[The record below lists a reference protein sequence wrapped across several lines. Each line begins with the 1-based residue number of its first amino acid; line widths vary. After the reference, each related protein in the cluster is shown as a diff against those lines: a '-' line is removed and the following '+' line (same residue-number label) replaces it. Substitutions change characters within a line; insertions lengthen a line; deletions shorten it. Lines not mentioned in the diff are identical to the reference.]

1 MEKTDSLIETIKSE
15 ISEDPFYQQN
25 FSNEGQKFVA
35 WYLRRVLLR
44 PPSAIKFELTDSP
57 NDKKIDA
64 IVIDDDNRQVFVI
77 QGKYLSGASVG
88 PDGISEILAAWSLLR
103 KPTSIQS
110 SGNRKLTER
119 IEAFRKAIEDEYDV
133 EFRFIT
139 TTSFSDSA
147 ISSAKTFQEQF
158 ENDSE
163 LTASL
168 LLVDLILLESQFEEA
183 NVKDLPSLNHD
194 LSLDVHKVLI
204 TEGSG
209 IKAVLAI
216 VPLSECIKLP
226 GIVDGRL
233 FRKNVRQFLGT
244 TNKVNKGL
252 KSTLNGDR
260 PSDFFF
266 YHNGITAICRKINI
280 NSLENGKTKLH
291 FEDLSV
297 VNGCQSLATI
307 YQSSDRIRS
316 LNNNMPSMLFR
327 FYEIPQ
333 RELADRISIYT
344 NTQSAVKPRDL
355 KSTDKAILNLK
366 RSFEN
371 RFQDGF
377 FINQRGLERPSDKD
391 TEKTVDG
398 VDLGKSIMAWHCQR
412 PNVSYNERKL
422 FDDYFRT
429 IFRPE
434 YDPQSMLALQRWLN
448 IINENWKNLGL
459 NETLEAVR
467 SYARFHMIFI
477 VSMMIANASDQGDKI
492 PFPSKTLQIL
502 QNYKNET
509 LSTAATCFNQ
519 AFKNAH
525 EQAELSSKVFSPQNW
540 LKSKASVQ
548 SENLVTVTV
557 VSTLKSVSMS
567 KDFLNA
573 LKLSPENFG
582 LRWTAEGL

>member
-1 MEKTDSLIETIKSE
+1 MEKEDSLVATIKSE
-15 ISEDPFYQQN
+15 IDEDPFYQQN
-25 FSNEGQKFVA
+25 FSNEGQRFVA

-64 IVIDDDNRQVFVI
+64 IVIDDDAREVFII
-77 QGKYLSGASVG
+77 QGKYLSDMQVG
-88 PDGISEILAAWSLLR
+88 PDGVGEILAAWSLLR
-103 KPTSIQS
+103 KPNSIQS
-110 SGNRKLTER
+110 SGNRKLVER
-119 IEAFRKAIEDEYDV
+119 IEAFRKALEDEYDV

-139 TTSFSDSA
+139 TTGFSDSA
-147 ISSAKTFQEQF
+147 INSAKTFREQF
-158 ENDSE
+158 ENDPE
-163 LTASL
+163 LAASL
-168 LLVDLILLESQFEEA
+168 LLVDLQLLESQFEEA
-183 NVKDLPSLNHD
+183 NAKDLPSLNHD
-194 LSLDVHKVLI
+194 LSLDASKVLV
-204 TEGSG
+204 TEGSS

-216 VPLSECIKLP
+216 VPLNECIRLP

-252 KSTLNGDR
+252 KTTLNGER
-260 PSDFFF
+260 ASDFFF
-266 YHNGITAICRKINI
+266 YHNGITAICRKITI
-280 NSLENGKTKLH
+280 KGIENGMTKLH
-291 FEDLSV
+291 LEDLSI

-307 YQSSDRIRS
+307 YQSSDRVRS
-316 LNNNMPSMLFR
+316 LNSNMPSLLFR

-355 KSTDKAILNLK
+355 KSTDKAILSLK

-377 FINQRGLERPSDKD
+377 FINQRGLDRPTDKD
-391 TEKTVDG
+391 ADKTVDV

-422 FDDYFRT
+422 FDDYYRT
-429 IFRPE
+429 IFRPD
-434 YDPQSMLALQRWLN
+434 YDPSSMLALQKWLN
-448 IINENWKNLGL
+448 IINENWENLGL

-467 SYARFHMIFI
+467 SYARFHMLYI
-477 VSMMIANASDQGDKI
+477 VSMMIANASDQGDKV
-492 PFPSKTLQIL
+492 PFPGKTLQIL
-502 QNYKNET
+502 QDFKNEM
-509 LSTAATCFNQ
+509 LQTAATCFNQ
-519 AFKNAH
+519 AFKNAI
-525 EQAELSSKVFSPQNW
+525 EQANLSSKVFSPQNW

-548 SENLVTVTV
+548 SENLVTETV
-557 VSTLKSVSMS
+557 VSTLKSVSMN
-567 KDFLNA
+567 KEFLNS